1 MVKLI
6 VLLVLL
12 YLTYQVVRE
21 ALGLK
26 QKRQGY
32 FQRVYR
38 DLQRQQ
44 PPQSPGWSQRQQAT
58 PTRDAKEVEDAS
70 WEDVT

>member
-1 MVKLI
+1 MLKLI

-21 ALGLK
+21 ALGLRRK
-26 QKRQGY
+26 QRGY

-38 DLQRQQ
+38 DLERRQPRGWRNTPA
-44 PPQSPGWSQRQQAT
+44 PPDKKRY
-58 PTRDAKEVEDAS
+58 DDEVEDAS

>member
-1 MVKLI
+1 MLKLI
-6 VLLVLL
+6 ILLVLL

-26 QKRQGY
+26 QRRRGY

-38 DLQRQQ
+38 DLEQQ
-44 PPQSPGWSQRQQAT
+44 KSNRWGRK
-58 PTRDAKEVEDAS
+58 PTSTAPRRPSNEVEDAS

>member
-1 MVKLI
+1 MLKLI
-6 VLLVLL
+6 VLMVLL

-26 QKRQGY
+26 QKRRGY

-38 DLQRQQ
+38 DLERQQ
-44 PPQSPGWSQRQQAT
+44 PRVWSRKAPTQT
-58 PTRDAKEVEDAS
+58 PRRADDQVEDAS

>member
-1 MVKLI
+1 MLKLI
-6 VLLVLL
+6 VLMVLL

-21 ALGLK
+21 ALGLR
-26 QKRQGY
+26 QKRRGY

-38 DLQRQQ
+38 DLERQQ
-44 PPQSPGWSQRQQAT
+44 PRGWNQKTT
-58 PTRDAKEVEDAS
+58 PPAPPRTNDEVEDAS